1 MRRNNE
7 LAPALADALKKLGEV
22 LHAQR
27 RKVRLSRFK
36 LAKVTGLCPK
46 TIEHIETASRTP
58 TRRTC
63 LNLYQAG
70 DLQIPWLYFEPFA
83 GAEPALA
90 EQAFTTAKEGT
101 APDLIK
107 QLGELADVLRD
118 RRHIARLSR
127 LELAE
132 RIGVCDAT
140 IKNIEAV
147 THPPSRKTC
156 LKLYVSGG
164 LQVEWRY
171 FEPFAGAPPTAPQ
184 PEDVSGFAA
193 LAPIPGKRSPP
204 SQNLGLVAAG
214 QSGSE
219 PKGAGN
225 NGEVQV
231 VLRTQDSHVA
241 FRVRL

>member
-7 LAPALADALKKLGEV
+7 PTPARADALKQLGEV
-22 LHAQR
+22 LRAQR

-36 LAKVTGLCPK
+36 LAKVVGLCPK
-46 TIEHIETASRTP
+46 TIQHIETASRTP

-70 DLQIPWLYFEPFA
+70 DLQIPWRYFEPFA
-83 GAEPALA
+83 GADPVLADPA
-90 EQAFTTAKEGT
+90 FKTGKEGT
-101 APDLIK
+101 AIDLIK

-132 RIGVCDAT
+132 RVGVCDAT

-171 FEPFAGAPPTAPQ
+171 FEPFAGAPPTVPQ
-184 PEDVSGFAA
+184 PENVSGFAA
-193 LAPIPGKRSPP
+193 LVPDPGLRSPP
-204 SQNLGLVAAG
+204 SQNRDLISAE
-214 QSGSE
+214 QSGNTPTGSGS
-219 PKGAGN
+219 KK
-225 NGEVQV
+225 EVHV
-231 VLRTQDSHVA
+231 VLRTQDSQVA
-241 FRVRL
+241 FRVPL